1 MKKEMKEYNSISNQE
16 FLNII
21 EELVNNKTVQ
31 EMKSIDNIMKPPVLT
46 TVIWFL
52 IIVI

>member
-21 EELVNNKTVQ
+21 EELLFNMQKIPFRLYISHKGSHVT
-31 EMKSIDNIMKPPVLT
+31 
-46 TVIWFL
+46 
-52 IIVI
+52 